1 MFADVATSLKPIDLK
16 LVVTDL
22 DGTLLDAEGRV
33 PERFWE
39 VWERLR
45 DRGVTLALASGRQHP
60 ALREMFGATSDGMVF
75 ISGNGSHVE
84 HNGAEVSGNSL
95 PRAVAEDVVRASRRL
110 PGGRDRSVVW
120 CCANTA
126 YTDSTNAWFIEHAEP
141 ILGALEVVD
150 DLLDLRVEPLRL
162 CVFDRGRSART
173 APALQRVCLPHQVVM
188 TTADWCD
195 VMKAGVN
202 KGAAV
207 HALQRDLGVTPEQ
220 TVVFGDYLNDL
231 EMISGAPHSFAMAN
245 AHPRIIEA
253 ARYIAPP
260 NAAHGVLT
268 VLDELLEA
276 SDQAA

>member
-1 MFADVATSLKPIDLK
+1 MFVDVTPRKPIDLK

-22 DGTLLDAEGRV
+22 DGTLLDDSGRV

-39 VWERLR
+39 VSERLFN
-45 DRGVTLALASGRQHP
+45 RGITLALASGRQHP
-60 ALREMFGATSDGMVF
+60 ALRAMFGPTADGMVF

-84 HNGAEVSGNSL
+84 HGGREVSGNAL

-110 PGGRDRSVVW
+110 PGGRDRSMVW

-126 YTDSTNAWFIEHAEP
+126 YTDSTNEWFIDHAEP

-150 DLLDLRVEPLRL
+150 DLLEVSAEPLRL
-162 CVFDRGRSART
+162 CVFDKGRSART
-173 APALQRVCLPHQVVM
+173 APELQRVCLPHQVVM

-207 HALQRDLGVTPEQ
+207 HALQRDLGIAPEQ

-253 ARYIAPP
+253 ARYVAPT
-260 NAAHGVLT
+260 NADHGVLT

-276 SDQAA
+276 SDRAA